1 MADQDQH
8 PKRKPFPKR
17 RIAAA
22 GLLVLAAVAVLIYMR
37 WGRATSN
44 ELVLYGNVD
53 VREVDLA
60 FNESDRV
67 VHMYVEEG
75 DAVEAGELLA
85 ELDGAR
91 LEHAMLEAEARV
103 AAQRAVVAELHHGS
117 RPEEIQRARAEVASA
132 KAQLRDARTTAA
144 RFAQAVK
151 TGAASKRDADDA
163 ATALKTARAA
173 LDAAQQN
180 LELAVQG
187 PRVEDIQAAEAQ
199 LRADENA
206 LELAQHR
213 LDDTKLYA
221 PAEGIVLT
229 RVVEPGAVVL
239 PNSPVYTIALTN
251 PVWVRT
257 YASET
262 ILGRVYSGMKADI
275 TTDSLPDRHYSGWV
289 GFISPT
295 AEFTPKP
302 VETPDLRT
310 SLVYRLRVYVDN
322 PDHTLLQ
329 GMPVTVALL
338 EGERRKP
345 TDAPNGSQAE
355 EAADAARPEPPT
367 DASQPVVPQ
376 DASQPE
382 APRDASDREAPP

>member
-1 MADQDQH
+1 MTAQEGH
-8 PKRKPFPKR
+8 SKKRPLPKR

-22 GLLVLAAVAVLIYMR
+22 GLIVLAILAALIYMR
-37 WGRATSN
+37 WGRAASK

-67 VHMYVEEG
+67 VRMYVQEG
-75 DAVEAGELLA
+75 DAVELGQLLA

-117 RPEEIQRARAEVASA
+117 RPEEIQRARAEAAAA

-151 TGAASKRDADDA
+151 TGAASKKDADDA

-173 LDAAQQN
+173 LDAAKQN
-180 LELAVQG
+180 LELALQG

-199 LRADENA
+199 LRANENA

-213 LDDTKLYA
+213 LADTKLYA
-221 PAEGIVLT
+221 PAEGVVLT
-229 RVVEPGAVVL
+229 RIVEPGAVVL

-251 PVWVRT
+251 PLWVRT

-302 VETPDLRT
+302 VETPELRT

-329 GMPVTVALL
+329 GMPVTVALI
-338 EGERRKP
+338 EGERRQP
-345 TDAPNGSQAE
+345 AEAPAGAVQPRTPD
-355 EAADAARPEPPT
+355 DAA
-367 DASQPVVPQ
+367 VPKAPA

-382 APRDASDREAPP
+382 APSDASSLGESP

>member
-1 MADQDQH
+1 MAAEEEH
-8 PKRKPFPKR
+8 PRKKRLR
-17 RIAAA
+17 RIAVVTLI
-22 GLLVLAAVAVLIYMR
+22 LLAVVAAVIYVR
-37 WGRATSN
+37 WGRAPSN
-44 ELVLYGNVD
+44 DLVLYGNVD
-53 VREVDLA
+53 VRQVDLA

-67 VHMYVEEG
+67 VHMHVEEG
-75 DAVEAGELLA
+75 DPVEPGQLLA

-91 LEHAMLEAEARV
+91 LEHAMLEAKARV
-103 AAQRAVVAELHHGS
+103 AAQRAVVTELHHGS
-117 RPEEIQRARAEVASA
+117 RPEEIQRARAEVTAA
-132 KAQLRDARTTAA
+132 KARLRDARTTAG
-144 RFAQAVK
+144 RFARAVK

-163 ATALKTARAA
+163 AAALKTARAE

-180 LELAVQG
+180 LELALQG

-213 LDDTKLYA
+213 LADTKLYA
-221 PAEGIVLT
+221 PAEGVVLT

-239 PNSPVYTIALTN
+239 PSSPVYTIALTN

-302 VETPDLRT
+302 VETPELRT

-329 GMPVTVALL
+329 GMPVTVALI
-338 EGERRKP
+338 EGERRQP
-345 TDAPNGSQAE
+345 SQAPTR
-355 EAADAARPEPPT
+355 ALQPRLFDDAAVPEASADGSPSEAT
-367 DASQPVVPQ
+367 GDAS
-376 DASQPE
+376 
-382 APRDASDREAPP
+382 RLEAPP

>member
-1 MADQDQH
+1 MAAEEGH
-8 PKRKPFPKR
+8 SKKRERALPKR

-22 GLLVLAAVAVLIYMR
+22 ALIVLAIIAALVYMR
-37 WGRATSN
+37 WGRTPSN

-75 DAVEAGELLA
+75 DPVEAGKLLA
-85 ELDGAR
+85 ELDAAR

-117 RPEEIQRARAEVASA
+117 RPEEIQRARAEVAAA
-132 KAQLRDARTTAA
+132 KAQLRDARTTAG
-144 RFAQAVK
+144 RFAQAIK
-151 TGAASKRDADDA
+151 TGAASKKDADDA
-163 ATALKTARAA
+163 AAALKTARAA

-213 LDDTKLYA
+213 LADTKLYA
-221 PAEGIVLT
+221 PAEGVVLT

-302 VETPDLRT
+302 VQSPELRT

-329 GMPVTVALL
+329 GMPVTVTLL
-338 EGERRKP
+338 EGEPR
-345 TDAPNGSQAE
+345 
-355 EAADAARPEPPT
+355 
-367 DASQPVVPQ
+367 QP
-376 DASQPE
+376 AG
-382 APRDASDREAPP
+382 APP

>member
-1 MADQDQH
+1 MVDQDGDA
-8 PKRKPFPKR
+8 KDRRLPKR

-22 GLLVLAAVAVLIYMR
+22 ALVVVIGIAAFVYVR
-37 WGRATSN
+37 WGHPPSDD
-44 ELVLYGNVD
+44 LVLYGNVD

-67 VHMYVEEG
+67 AHMYVEEG
-75 DAVEAGELLA
+75 DAVVAGQLLA

-91 LEHAMLEAEARV
+91 LEHAMLEAEAQV
-103 AAQRAVVAELHHGS
+103 AAQRAAVAALQHGS
-117 RPEEIQRARAEVASA
+117 RPEDVQRARAEVASA
-132 KAQLRDARTTAA
+132 KAELRDARSTSA
-144 RFAQAVK
+144 RFAEAVK
-151 TGAASKRDADDA
+151 TGAASKKDTEDAFTRLQTTRAQLDGA
-163 ATALKTARAA
+163 RQSLK
-173 LDAAQQN
+173 
-180 LELAVQG
+180 LAIEG
-187 PRVEDIQAAEAQ
+187 PRVEDIQAAEAR

-213 LDDTKLYA
+213 LADAKLYA
-221 PAEGIVLT
+221 PAPGIVLT
-229 RVVEPGAVVL
+229 RIVEPGTVVL
-239 PNSPVYTIALTN
+239 PNSPAYTIALTG

-257 YASET
+257 YVSET
-262 ILGRVYSGMKADI
+262 VLGRVYSGMKADV
-275 TTDSLPDRHYSGWV
+275 TTDSFPDRHYSGWV

-322 PDHTLLQ
+322 PDHTLRQ

-338 EGERRKP
+338 EGEPRKR
-345 TDAPNGSQAE
+345 TAV
-355 EAADAARPEPPT
+355 PP
-367 DASQPVVPQ
+367 

-382 APRDASDREAPP
+382 ALRDASQPEGPP

>member
-1 MADQDQH
+1 MAAEDEHRQ
-8 PKRKPFPKR
+8 KRQFPKR

-22 GLLVLAAVAVLIYMR
+22 AFILLAVVGVLIYVR
-37 WGRATSN
+37 WGRTPSN
-44 ELVLYGNVD
+44 QLVLYGNVD

-60 FNESDRV
+60 FNESDRIV
-67 VHMYVEEG
+67 RMHVEEG
-75 DAVEAGELLA
+75 DPVEPGQLLA

-117 RPEEIQRARAEVASA
+117 RPEEIQRARAEVAAA
-132 KAQLRDARTTAA
+132 KARLRDARTTAG
-144 RFAQAVK
+144 RFAQAIK
-151 TGAASKRDADDA
+151 TGAASKKDADDA
-163 ATALKTARAA
+163 AAALKMARAA

-180 LELAVQG
+180 LELALQG

-213 LDDTKLYA
+213 LADTKLYA
-221 PAEGIVLT
+221 PVEGVVLT

-262 ILGRVYSGMKADI
+262 ILGRVYSGMKAEI

-302 VETPDLRT
+302 VETPELRT

-329 GMPVTVALL
+329 GMPVTVALI
-338 EGERRKP
+338 EGERRQP
-345 TDAPNGSQAE
+345 AGAPARAVLPRIPDDAAVPEASADGSQS
-355 EAADAARPEPPT
+355 EAT
-367 DASQPVVPQ
+367 GDAS
-376 DASQPE
+376 
-382 APRDASDREAPP
+382 RLEAPP